1 MADMK
6 TKPTKKSVEEFLNE
20 IEDPKRKE
28 DCYTLLGLMKEATR
42 EEPKMWG
49 ENMVGF
55 GTYHYKYESGREGDY
70 FLTGFSPRKSN
81 LTLYMLSGFRGYE
94 DLLAKLGKHKS
105 SQSCLY
111 LKSLKD
117 IDLGVLLELII
128 KTSRE
133 ISTRYK

>member
-1 MADMK
+1 
-6 TKPTKKSVEEFLNE
+6 
-20 IEDPKRKE
+20 
-28 DCYTLLGLMKEATR
+28 MKEATR